1 MRSPSM
7 AEAVQAEP
15 RHPEQAQELNETMV
29 ALIID
34 YTLENVQQILCTSH
48 KASYACTMPERVW
61 GHVWCDVRN

>member
-15 RHPEQAQELNETMV
+15 RHPEQAQELNNTIV

-34 YTLENVQQILCTSH
+34 DIQNLFGL
-48 KASYACTMPERVW
+48 KAPPRAPMCEIDRDTREISDSSFDYNR
-61 GHVWCDVRN
+61 